1 MRFTFNTLDCGKSL
15 EDMKFQNPAAIKY
28 KPTGAGITIAP
39 DYTQIWKHTQM
50 SDCKLSYCVLKQ

>member
-39 DYTQIWKHTQM
+39 DYT
-50 SDCKLSYCVLKQ
+50 